1 MDNEAFNEAIA
12 LAEDELIEAVR
23 NYSKA
28 FVEAS
33 SNNNGVPT
41 INQIEDIW
49 CKLDS
54 ETRNIFVK
62 LISGSISASE
72 ESALISSK
80 KENTRRKGW
89 CSKTTVI

>member
-72 ESALISSK
+72 ASALISSK
-80 KENTRRKGW
+80 KENT
-89 CSKTTVI
+89 

>member
-28 FVEAS
+28 FAEAS

-54 ETRNIFVK
+54 ETRNIFIK

-80 KENTRRKGW
+80 KENT
-89 CSKTTVI
+89 

>member
-28 FVEAS
+28 FEEAS

-54 ETRNIFVK
+54 ETRNIFMK

-80 KENTRRKGW
+80 KENT
-89 CSKTTVI
+89 

>member
-1 MDNEAFNEAIA
+1 MDKEALNEAIA

-28 FVEAS
+28 FAEAS
-33 SNNNGVPT
+33 DESNGVPT

-54 ETRNIFVK
+54 ETRDIFVK
-62 LISGSISASE
+62 MISGSISASE
-72 ESALISSK
+72 ESSLISSK
-80 KENTRRKGW
+80 KANT
-89 CSKTTVI
+89 

>member
-54 ETRNIFVK
+54 ETRNIFIK

-80 KENTRRKGW
+80 KENT
-89 CSKTTVI
+89 

>member
-23 NYSKA
+23 NYLKA

-80 KENTRRKGW
+80 KENT
-89 CSKTTVI
+89 

>member
-80 KENTRRKGW
+80 KENT
-89 CSKTTVI
+89 

>member
-72 ESALISSK
+72 ESAFISSK
-80 KENTRRKGW
+80 KENT
-89 CSKTTVI
+89 

>member
-12 LAEDELIEAVR
+12 LAEDELIEAIR

-28 FVEAS
+28 FAEAS
-33 SNNNGVPT
+33 SKNNGVPT
-41 INQIEDIW
+41 ISQIEDIW

-62 LISGSISASE
+62 MISSSISASE
-72 ESALISSK
+72 ESTLISSK
-80 KENTRRKGW
+80 KENT
-89 CSKTTVI
+89 

>member
-23 NYSKA
+23 NYSRA

-80 KENTRRKGW
+80 KENT
-89 CSKTTVI
+89 